1 MKRFI
6 AAAAFAAAQW
16 QPAYPQGDPRVDP
29 GGVSG
34 RLVLAGKHQGRGDLQ
49 ARRVQAQKLAR

>member
-1 MKRFI
+1 MKKFI

-16 QPAYPQGDPRVDP
+16 QSAHAQMIP

-34 RLVLAGKHQGRGDLQ
+34 RLVLAGKH
-49 ARRVQAQKLAR
+49 